1 MNQKFILLTLF
12 FSFIVSITSTSVF
25 AEIEFDSGPLH
36 DKPLD
41 EREQEDRFIE
51 DVWMY
56 AIVLVIIFI
65 SIRVML
71 KVIKNRMKPK
81 KD

>member
-12 FSFIVSITSTSVF
+12 FSLVVSIAPDSVF
-25 AEIEFDSGPLH
+25 AEIEFESGPLH

-41 EREQEDRFIE
+41 EREHEDKFTE
-51 DVWMY
+51 EVWIY
-56 AIVLVIIFI
+56 AIILVIIFI
-65 SIRVML
+65 IIRL
-71 KVIKNRMKPK
+71 LFRVIKNRMNPK

>member
-12 FSFIVSITSTSVF
+12 FSLIVSIAPASVF
-25 AEIEFDSGPLH
+25 AEIDFDSGPLH
-36 DKPLD
+36 EKPLD
-41 EREQEDRFIE
+41 EREQEDRFTE
-51 DVWMY
+51 DIWMY

-65 SIRVML
+65 IIRLML
-71 KVIKNRMKPK
+71 RVIKNRMKPK